1 MCAVLRTSF
10 SHPAGVLAGFAS
22 PPSPHIEYI
31 VHLLLAIYGFGFA
44 FIHRTV
50 DILVNN
56 AGMEAMDAV
65 PTTDGIERV
74 YQVSIFYRS
83 LPKFR
88 RFSCFFYPFVVLLG
102 IRH

>member
-1 MCAVLRTSF
+1 M
-10 SHPAGVLAGFAS
+10 
-22 PPSPHIEYI
+22 
-31 VHLLLAIYGFGFA
+31 HLLCY
-44 FIHRTV
+44 RTV

-74 YQVSIFYRS
+74 YQVTTFLHLS

-88 RFSCFFYPFVVLLG
+88 SSEISFALLYLHG
-102 IRH
+102 GVGSPGSA